1 MRPAL
6 LILLIF
12 SILTAKGAGQFPS
25 EVTDE
30 GPHPRVQLLEG
41 RILPVSPQS
50 VSNPIYL
57 SWQDLSSNLPKAPLE
72 TKQLGYCNGVIKEDF
87 LVNDDFMGSCDQYF
101 RSFAMN
107 SSGNLVICWTEERE
121 GSWDIYARCFDSTNA
136 PVDSS
141 FRVNDDERTS
151 CQYLSAVSLDELGNF
166 VVCWQDDRNG
176 DWDIYAQRY
185 DGLGN
190 PIGTNFRV
198 NEPFGANSQS
208 YPSIAMD
215 ASGRFVICWTE
226 EQGCDKDIYARR
238 YDAAGVPFGPSFKV
252 NSDSGATDQLNSA
265 VSTGRS
271 GGFVICWQDRRS
283 SNGDIYAQRYDSLG
297 EPLGPNFR
305 VNEIMGAVYSWSTP
319 TVSVADSGN
328 FVVCWKDWRY
338 LNWDIY
344 GQRYLSGVPE
354 GGNFKIN
361 DDLGTSNQWTPS
373 VSMKSNEGFVVCW
386 WDERGESSDIYAQ
399 IYDEEG
405 SPIGANFRV
414 NDDQGANFKV
424 YPMVAM
430 GKPSTVIICWQDHRN
445 GNWDIYGQRYLS
457 GVPEGGNFKI
467 NDDLGTSNQWT
478 PSVSMRENG
487 DFVICWS
494 DERDGKSDIFA
505 QRYDGNCNSVGPNF
519 RVNDVEGSA
528 SLWGV
533 PAVDLENSGRFVTC
547 WQSSHKG
554 ARNILVQRFSSSGT
568 SIDSNF
574 IVNEKKV
581 SADFSDR
588 PSIAIDNLGRF
599 AACWVDLRRG
609 WDNADI
615 YAQVYFFTG
624 IPSGGN
630 FRVNDDTTESR
641 QTNPAIAMNSS
652 GKFVICWEDRRNGA
666 TDVYA
671 QLYSSLGFPVGI
683 NFRVNDDNGTS
694 YQGYPTVA
702 MDSSGNFVICWEDE
716 RGGNVDIYGQLYA
729 IYGVPVGTNFRVND
743 DEGENV
749 QKWPSVAIDGS
760 TGKFVVCWE
769 DERNGNW
776 DIYAQ
781 KYYSD
786 GSHWGSNYRV
796 NQELDVRNPNQKVPS
811 VTADSNRI
819 VFAWNDFRRCKGGDI
834 FAKVVDWDW
843 AKVEER
849 KEGKDHLPR
858 GVTLAQNQP
867 NPFNSNTAISYQLSG
882 ISHQPS
888 GVSLKVYN
896 LLGRE
901 VRTLVDSRIPPGEY
915 QVVWDGKDGLGK
927 EVSSGI
933 YFYRLKVKGE
943 KLKVTKTKR
952 MVLIR

>member
-1 MRPAL
+1 MRLSLPF
-6 LILLIF
+6 LLIF
-12 SILTAKGAGQFPS
+12 SILTAKGVGQFS
-25 EVTDE
+25 AEVTNE
-30 GPHPRVQLLEG
+30 RPYPRVQFLEG
-41 RILPVSPQS
+41 KILTVSPQD
-50 VSNPIYL
+50 VANPFYL
-57 SWQDLSSNLPKAPLE
+57 SLQGFSTNLPKAPFE
-72 TKQLGYCNGVIKEDF
+72 AKQPGYCYGVIREDF
-87 LVNDDFMGSCDQYF
+87 LVNDDVVGSCDQYF

-107 SSGNLVICWTEERE
+107 NSGSLVVSWTEEKE
-121 GSWDIYARCFDSTNA
+121 GSWDIYARCFDSTGA
-136 PVDSS
+136 PVGAS
-141 FRVNDDERTS
+141 FRVNDNERTG
-151 CQYLSAVSLDELGNF
+151 CQYLSVVSMDESGNF

-185 DGLGN
+185 DGLCN
-190 PIGTNFRV
+190 PTGSNFRV
-198 NEPFGANSQS
+198 NESFVASSQS

-215 ASGRFVICWTE
+215 TSGRFVICWTDE
-226 EQGCDKDIYARR
+226 RSGDKDVYARR
-238 YDAAGVPFGPSFKV
+238 YDADGFPLDSSFRV
-252 NSDSGATDQLNSA
+252 NFDSGATDQLNSA
-265 VSTGRS
+265 VSMGRS
-271 GGFVICWQDRRS
+271 GYFVICWQDRRG
-283 SNGDIYAQRYDSLG
+283 SNGDIYAQRYNSLG
-297 EPLGPNFR
+297 EPLGPNLR

-319 TVSVADSGN
+319 TVSVADSAN

-344 GQRYLSGVPE
+344 GQRYISGVPE

-361 DDLGTSNQWTPS
+361 NDLGTSNQWAPS
-373 VSMKSNEGFVVCW
+373 VSMKSNEGFIVCW
-386 WDERGESSDIYAQ
+386 WDDRGESSDIYAQ

-414 NDDQGANFKV
+414 NDDQGANFQV
-424 YPMVAM
+424 YPWVAM
-430 GKPSTVIICWQDHRN
+430 GKPSSLVICWQDYRN

-457 GVPEGGNFKI
+457 WVPEGINFKI

-487 DFVICWS
+487 SFVICWS
-494 DERDGKSDIFA
+494 DERNGKSDIFA
-505 QRYDGNCNSVGPNF
+505 QRYDEDCNSAGSNF

-533 PAVDLENSGRFVTC
+533 PDVDMENSGRFITC
-547 WQSSHKG
+547 WQSSHIG
-554 ARNILVQRFSSSGT
+554 VRNILVQRFNSSGI
-568 SIDSNF
+568 SIDSNL

-588 PSIAIDNLGRF
+588 PSVAIDNQGRF

-615 YAQVYFFTG
+615 YAQMYFFSG

-641 QTNPAIAMNSS
+641 RTNPAMAMNSS
-652 GKFVICWEDRRNGA
+652 GRFVICWEDRRNGD
-666 TDVYA
+666 TDIYA
-671 QLYSSLGFPVGI
+671 QLYSLLGAPEGI
-683 NFRVNDDNGTS
+683 NFRANDDNGAS

-716 RGGNVDIYGQLYA
+716 RGGNADIYCQLYA
-729 IYGVPVGTNFRVND
+729 IYGVPVGTNFRVSGD
-743 DEGENV
+743 QGENV

-796 NQELDVRNPNQKVPS
+796 NQELDVRNPNQKLPS
-811 VTADSNRI
+811 VAANSGRI
-819 VFAWNDFRRCKGGDI
+819 VFAWNDFRRCKGGDV

-843 AKVEER
+843 AKVEDR
-849 KEGKDHLPR
+849 KEEKDRLPR
-858 GVTLAQNQP
+858 GITLAQNCP
-867 NPFNSNTAISYQLSG
+867 NPFNSTTTINYTLSVVG
-882 ISHQPS
+882 GQQSA
-888 GVSLKVYN
+888 VSLKIYN
-896 LLGRE
+896 
-901 VRTLVDSRIPPGEY
+901 I
-915 QVVWDGKDGLGK
+915 LGK
-927 EVSSGI
+927 EVRILVDERQRPGFYRVIWDGRDSRRKEVGSGI
-933 YFYRLKVKGE
+933 YFCRLEVEGKRLMWVKTR
-943 KLKVTKTKR
+943 K
-952 MVLIR
+952 MVLIK